1 MAVTHCRSGPCA
13 DAAPAPRSSWEG
25 ERDRPQREPGR
36 AVWPTTRGGAV
47 AVAVLSPF
55 VPAWLSETWL
65 RSFSAL
71 QSRRALSRELQIPLQ
86 HRNILFHQSNSQPGS
101 GRTLPT
107 CRTNQAKP
115 VQIPSS
121 AVFPAAF
128 FFFSRCLG
136 VQLGI
141 TWLSWKKAVGIV
153 VFHGA
158 KHKEKKFIMEEEG

>member
-1 MAVTHCRSGPCA
+1 MSGCDSLQVWAMCRHSSS
-13 DAAPAPRSSWEG
+13 APEQLGRG
-25 ERDRPQREPGR
+25 TGRPQRELGR

-121 AVFPAAF
+121 AVFPTAF
-128 FFFSRCLG
+128 FFF
-136 VQLGI
+136 
-141 TWLSWKKAVGIV
+141 
-153 VFHGA
+153 
-158 KHKEKKFIMEEEG
+158 